1 MFRPD
6 SPDQSGCLIH
16 LECKLKQANDLA
28 VSTIIVVQRS
38 AFEKG
43 THGEGKRW
51 FEQTLV
57 SIRFLALLAVI
68 ASLIGCPGM
77 FYISTVDLWNFSSKW
92 LVTSMPFLSR
102 ASRGARATTIY
113 MSLSWWMGTCWLDD
127 AHLCHRHLSA
137 ICVPDRSHQIVDE
150 SGAVWVVNSLDDLKA
165 RLGKVVIIIL
175 IVEFFE
181 QTMGM
186 DIATLLDALY
196 TAGAIALI
204 GLALYLSHAR

>member
-1 MFRPD
+1 M
-6 SPDQSGCLIH
+6 G
-16 LECKLKQANDLA
+16 K
-28 VSTIIVVQRS
+28 V
-38 AFEKG
+38 
-43 THGEGKRW
+43 KRW
-51 FEQTLV
+51 FEQSLV

-68 ASLIGCPGM
+68 ASLIGCLGM
-77 FYISTVDLWNFSSKW
+77 FYISTVDLWKLFVQMAGYIDAISIEGQH
-92 LVTSMPFLSR
+92 
-102 ASRGARATTIY
+102 RGARATTISY
-113 MSLSWWMGTCWLDD
+113 VIELVDGYLLALMMLIF
-127 AHLCHRHLSA
+127 A
-137 ICVPDRSHQIVDE
+137 IGIYQLFVSRIDRTQIVDE

-186 DIATLLDALY
+186 DIATPLDALY